1 MSKEKEVVY
10 CSFCGK
16 PVEEGHYIEGVDSY
30 ICEDCASLLS
40 KFSTIYN
47 SNENSK
53 KEKNVN
59 RIRYPKEIIK
69 FLDNYVIGQDEAKKT
84 LATAIYNHYMRLNQ
98 PDNEDGT
105 EIDKSNVLLIGPSGS
120 GKTLLV
126 QTIAKMIDVPY
137 AIGDATSLTQAGYVG
152 DDVETLITRL
162 LQNCDY
168 DVEKAEKGIIFI
180 DEIDKIG
187 RKSGNPSITRDV
199 SGEGVQQALL
209 KIIEGSE
216 VLVAPNGGRKHPD
229 QPKIKVNTKNIL
241 FIGSG
246 AFEGIEKK
254 VGSRINKRSIG
265 YAYVQQKDEEDDEL
279 MKKVCSLDLKDF
291 GLIPELIG
299 RLPVIS
305 YTNELDE
312 ASLKKILTEPKNALV
327 KQYQKLFKM
336 NDIDMTISDDA
347 LDVVA
352 KEAIKTKVGARGLRS
367 IMEHILLDDMCELP
381 GSNRKKLKVDVSYV
395 NDKLNI
401 KTEDKKESSK
411 EVA

>member
-1 MSKEKEVVY
+1 MTKNKEIVY

-16 PVEEGHYIEGVDSY
+16 PVEEGHYFEGIDAY
-30 ICEDCASLLS
+30 ICQDCANLLKEYS
-40 KFSTIYN
+40 STIY
-47 SNENSK
+47 
-53 KEKNVN
+53 KEKDSTVAVD
-59 RIRYPKEIIK
+59 RIRYPKEIIH
-69 FLDNYVIGQDEAKKT
+69 FLDQYVIGQDQAKKI

-98 PDNEDGT
+98 PDDENGT
-105 EIDKSNVLLIGPSGS
+105 EIDKSNILMIGPSGS

-126 QTIAKMIDVPY
+126 QTIAKMLDVPY

-168 DVEKAEKGIIFI
+168 DVDKAEKGIIFI

-187 RKSGNPSITRDV
+187 RKSANPSITRDV

-209 KIIEGSE
+209 KIIEGSD

-254 VGSRINKRSIG
+254 IASRINKKVIG
-265 YAYVQQKDEEDDEL
+265 FNQKDTIELKEEEL
-279 MKKVCSLDLKDF
+279 MNKACSLDLKDF

-299 RLPVIS
+299 RLPVIT
-305 YTNELDE
+305 YTSELDKE
-312 ASLKKILTEPKNALV
+312 ALKRILVEPKNALI
-327 KQYQKLFKM
+327 KQYKKLFKM
-336 NDIDMTISDDA
+336 NNIDLEVDDEA
-347 LDVVA
+347 LNMIVN
-352 KEAIKTKVGARGLRS
+352 EAINTKVGARGLRS
-367 IMEHILLDDMCELP
+367 IVEKVLVDDMCELP
-381 GSNRKKLKVDVSYV
+381 GSDIHELHVTKDYV
-395 NDKLNI
+395 NEKI
-401 KTEDKKESSK
+401 TYEK
-411 EVA
+411 